1 MKRIRDYGVVVGQM
15 EPGPRNALSDV
26 GGVTVGHCTLAEGDI
41 QTGITAVLPHGD
53 NMFREKLLA
62 ACHVINGFGKSV
74 GLVQIAEMGT
84 LETPVLLTNTF
95 AVGTASEA
103 LIRHMLARNPDIG
116 RETGTVNPVVFECN
130 DGWLNDIRHFS
141 LREEHVLSALSSAA
155 PDFALGAVGA
165 GRGMSCYQL
174 KGGIGTASRCIPAGS
189 AVFTLG
195 ALVLTNFGRIGDL
208 TVDGRRVGR
217 FIEAADPPM
226 EDQGSVIVVLATDLP
241 LTARQLGRVARRASV
256 GLARTGAC
264 MGSGSGEIVLA
275 FSTANRFF
283 HHETA
288 PVLSLSVLNENLMD
302 LPFRAAAEA
311 VEEAVLDSMVCA
323 GAVTGRDGH
332 VRKSLAE
339 YMPLLEGRPC

>member
-1 MKRIRDYGVVVGQM
+1 MKRIRDYGIAVGRM
-15 EPGPRNALSDV
+15 EPGPKNALTDV
-26 GGVTVGHCTLAEGDI
+26 GGVTVGHCTLADGDV
-41 QTGITAVLPHGD
+41 QTGVTAVLPHGD

-84 LETPVLLTNTF
+84 LETPILLTNTF
-95 AVGTASEA
+95 AVGAASEA
-103 LIRHMLARNPDIG
+103 MIRHMLARNPDIG
-116 RETGTVNPVVFECN
+116 RETGTVNPVVCECN
-130 DGWLNDIRHFS
+130 DGWLNDIRRLS
-141 LREEHVLSALSSAA
+141 VREEHVLSALSSAA

-165 GRGMSCYQL
+165 GRGMSCYQI
-174 KGGIGTASRCIPAGS
+174 KGGIGTASRRIPAGN

-195 ALVLTNFGRIGDL
+195 ALVLSNFGCMADL
-208 TVDGRRVGR
+208 TVDGRRIGR
-217 FIEAADPPM
+217 AIEAADPPM
-226 EDQGSVIVVLATDLP
+226 EEQGSVIVVLATDLP
-241 LTARQLGRVARRASV
+241 LTERQLGRIARRASV
-256 GLARTGAC
+256 GLARTGAY
-264 MGSGSGEIVLA
+264 MGNGSGEIVLA
-275 FSTANRFF
+275 FSTAARIV

-332 VRKSLAE
+332 VRRSLAE
-339 YMPLLEGRPC
+339 YIVRDGLLC